1 MAAPNSL
8 QGAIN
13 RFFERAE
20 ILRRSR
26 TLRVLRHLEPAFVV
40 FTVIGVIIATIGLW
54 LDLDGRQKSRISEAW
69 QTVSND
75 LPDNTGKADALE
87 YLAATG
93 QDLRWTDVS
102 RNSIDGGRSVDCR
115 YRVFLPG
122 LDLRRAR
129 LDHAS
134 FSCSDLDAGDPDTGT
149 ARFDKAELYDTKW
162 ISSKAERA
170 VFSGSLLRSADF
182 RAARLGQ
189 SDFTEAD
196 LTQAIFAYADLRGA
210 SFDSAGL
217 QGATVLE
224 ADMRG
229 VSGLTCETLASLDGW
244 RSACRDA
251 ELHCQQP
258 APRDACGPSA
268 IQPDPGD
275 STVEHQAP
283 SPPPISQCSA
293 IDLRRE
299 IVFRLDQ
306 VNKVVGGETIR
317 GSSETCDVARS
328 LFVVAKLSG
337 IIRRPPPKEDE
348 TVWIGGSG
356 YGYRHIPFKAGV
368 RSEDFASHSLPD
380 LVTDL
385 LRCELKGLT
394 PVKTALQPA
403 VDEFEVSAASH
414 ADRVQACD
422 QTWVDNAI
430 RSWTA
435 VDQAA
440 RTLAE
445 IN

>member
-1 MAAPNSL
+1 M
-8 QGAIN
+8 
-13 RFFERAE
+13 
-20 ILRRSR
+20 
-26 TLRVLRHLEPAFVV
+26 LRHLEPAFVA
-40 FTVIGVIIATIGLW
+40 FTVIGVVIATIGLW

-75 LPDNTGKADALE
+75 LPGNTGKADALE

-102 RNSIDGGRSVDCR
+102 RDSIDRTRFVHCR

-129 LDHAS
+129 LNHAS
-134 FSCSDLDAGDPDTGT
+134 FSCADLDAGDPDTGT
-149 ARFDKAELYDTKW
+149 ARFDKAELSDTRW
-162 ISSKAERA
+162 IRSKAERA
-170 VFSGSLLRSADF
+170 VFRGSLLRSADF

-189 SDFTEAD
+189 SNFTEAD

-217 QGATVLE
+217 HGVSILE

-229 VSGLTCETLASLDGW
+229 VSGLTCETLASLEGW
-244 RSACRDA
+244 RTACRNA

-258 APRDACGPSA
+258 PPGDACGPSA
-268 IQPDPGD
+268 IPPDPGD
-275 STVEHQAP
+275 SAAEHQAT
-283 SPPPISQCSA
+283 SPPPVPQCSA

-299 IVFRLDQ
+299 IAFRLDQ
-306 VNKVVGGETIR
+306 VDRVVGGETIG

-328 LFVVAKLSG
+328 LFVVAKLGG

-368 RSEDFASHSLPD
+368 RSEDFASDGLPG
-380 LVTDL
+380 LVADL
-385 LRCELKGLT
+385 LRCEGEDPT
-394 PVKTALQPA
+394 PAETPLQDA
-403 VDEFEVSAASH
+403 VSKFEASAASD
-414 ADRVQACD
+414 AGQVQVCA

-430 RSWTA
+430 RSWAA
-435 VDQAA
+435 VQQAA
-440 RTLAE
+440 RTLAG